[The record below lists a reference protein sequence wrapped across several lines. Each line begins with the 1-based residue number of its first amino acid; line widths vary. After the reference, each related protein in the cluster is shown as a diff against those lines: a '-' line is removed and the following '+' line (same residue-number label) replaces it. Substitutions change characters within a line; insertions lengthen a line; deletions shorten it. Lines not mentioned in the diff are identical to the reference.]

1 LKATIRL
8 KRMVAGLKP
17 CVSLNS
23 LACRPLLRRRNVND
37 PNNSAGDNSSV
48 DAKKHLIAEAE
59 AGHCKPHANVR
70 IKTDY
75 EKLVK

>member
-1 LKATIRL
+1 LNL
-8 KRMVAGLKP
+8 

-23 LACRPLLRRRNVND
+23 LACRPLLWRRNLND

-59 AGHCKPHANVR
+59 AGHCTLHANVK
-70 IKTDY
+70 IKT
-75 EKLVK
+75 E